1 MTKIKRDTLILYLQN
16 SSEEIELA
24 DILNWLSMYSNVEIK
39 IEKKEKSDE

>member
-16 SSEEIELA
+16 SSEEIELS

-39 IEKKEKSDE
+39 IEKKKSDE

>member
-16 SSEEIELA
+16 SSKEIELS

>member
-1 MTKIKRDTLILYLQN
+1 MNKIKRDTLILYLQN

-39 IEKKEKSDE
+39 IEKKRSDE

>member
-16 SSEEIELA
+16 SLEEIELA

-39 IEKKEKSDE
+39 IEKKERSSE